1 MLPSTFHEPFFCIFP
16 HFIFFYLF
24 LVVSAQDSFS
34 PSSPHCKQRLPI
46 IAVRAEQSLSMCSR
60 GKYLRLSGRDL
71 FSIEVQAVSL
81 LILDYGLL
89 NIVGPTVGL
98 DDIAE
103 SLRKIMWFYR
113 WLIFV
118 FRIFFSKQ
126 HILCIIYIQV
136 NLLHFLS
143 CSQDNICI

>member
-1 MLPSTFHEPFFCIFP
+1 
-16 HFIFFYLF
+16 
-24 LVVSAQDSFS
+24 
-34 PSSPHCKQRLPI
+34 
-46 IAVRAEQSLSMCSR
+46 MCSR

-103 SLRKIMWFYR
+103 SLRKIM
-113 WLIFV
+113 
-118 FRIFFSKQ
+118 
-126 HILCIIYIQV
+126 
-136 NLLHFLS
+136 
-143 CSQDNICI
+143 